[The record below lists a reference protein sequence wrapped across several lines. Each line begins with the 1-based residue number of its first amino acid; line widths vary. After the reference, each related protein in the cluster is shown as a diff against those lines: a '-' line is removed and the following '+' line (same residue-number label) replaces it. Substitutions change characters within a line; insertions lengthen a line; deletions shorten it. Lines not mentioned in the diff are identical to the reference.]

1 MYLKEYWLNSVR
13 LKMRSCNSSF
23 SLFCVF
29 LFVFYRSM
37 RLRAVKSTKRE
48 SSSSSWLTWS
58 RTTGGSD
65 APAALCLFLTLEW
78 SLMNC
83 VERRPSTTLP
93 LPDRPP
99 PQKTPPRTSTPRLL
113 HVHTSTCSSW
123 KWTERKD
130 DEEAESKR
138 HTRHRS
144 PVVTL
149 KMCVFSFAAPEL
161 LGLTPAH
168 SLSTPPPS
176 APTEPRLQV
185 IVVIRRPLCE
195 RDRLHWK
202 DISLLSL
209 IRPSSETNDFDDFRC
224 FNVICYSFNFWGL
237 VRFWFDGRWM
247 LLVSILFSC
256 QVCHALFCFIC
267 CFWLVV
273 SMPVA
278 ERVFLC

>member
-1 MYLKEYWLNSVR
+1 MSVQTCLYNIFFFTFYVFMYLKEYWRNSVR

-99 PQKTPPRTSTPRLL
+99 PPKKPLHEPPPLASF
-113 HVHTSTCSSW
+113 TC
-123 KWTERKD
+123 T
-130 DEEAESKR
+130 
-138 HTRHRS
+138 H
-144 PVVTL
+144 P
-149 KMCVFSFAAPEL
+149 
-161 LGLTPAH
+161 PAH
-168 SLSTPPPS
+168 RENEQNVRTTRKRSRNVTHV
-176 APTEPRLQV
+176 TGV
-185 IVVIRRPLCE
+185 
-195 RDRLHWK
+195 
-202 DISLLSL
+202 LL
-209 IRPSSETNDFDDFRC
+209 
-224 FNVICYSFNFWGL
+224 
-237 VRFWFDGRWM
+237 
-247 LLVSILFSC
+247 LL
-256 QVCHALFCFIC
+256 
-267 CFWLVV
+267 
-273 SMPVA
+273 
-278 ERVFLC
+278 